1 MRHFLGRVALTALG
15 LCLCC
20 AWGSAQVDD
29 AHQTWDGSRTV
40 PVHRIPL
47 KDEFNQTIIPTESYA
62 LPYSTRTTCAPCH
75 DYATIRGGLHFESL
89 PRDWRRRP
97 GEPWIWVDPA
107 TGTVLPLSLH
117 GEPGT
122 WKPMDLGLSPWD
134 FTLLFGRH
142 MTGGGMGE
150 IEIGERDP
158 ASRWEVSGILEINCM
173 GCHNG
178 SRLQSHSEW
187 AKQVMRQNFRWAG
200 VAASGLGDVDGM
212 ASRLPPTWDIYDGPN
227 PDDTEWA
234 VVPNVKYR
242 TEAFDSK
249 HRVFFDIADRV
260 EDRRCLTCHS
270 VTPQGSRRFQV
281 ADDVHAA
288 AGLGCVDCHRHDL
301 GHRMIRGYEGEAEAS
316 DYPAAEAFTCRGC
329 HLGDQGNHVRSAP
342 AGRLG
347 APRPRHAGIP
357 AVHFERLACTTCHAG
372 PEARR
377 EFTRVRTSRANRLGI
392 YGIADWSMNFPDI
405 REPVFVRN
413 GYGRI
418 SPHRILWPS
427 LWIRLDDDVSRPLLP
442 MEVAE
447 RGAGILD
454 VEPKI
459 AQILALLSLNP
470 DLEGIP
476 VLGISGNV
484 FAANLDGELD
494 VFPWPEGEAESEAF
508 WGLRSET
515 GVDPIIPDFDPAAEV
530 PDTEVETH
538 IQLIL
543 ESLAALDPQ
552 EGTPAVIHRGFAY
565 RMQEGFLDIV
575 EYLDQSG
582 ERPGLFRLREDSAD
596 PLVSEFQLRTILALG
611 GRKETLTEEQV
622 RLMLEVFARE
632 GGRFAYVS
640 GGRLFRLD
648 DSGALESFRDAAA
661 EPVYWPLAHPV
672 RPAQQSLGIQG
683 CTQCH
688 TESSSFFFARI
699 SATGPLL
706 TEQIDTRSRLSFM
719 GLDQPYQRLFGLT
732 FRVRPLLKIL
742 LAAAAVL
749 LGSLVL
755 LAWGRWLGRTTGLI
769 DRRK

>member
-1 MRHFLGRVALTALG
+1 
-15 LCLCC
+15 
-20 AWGSAQVDD
+20 
-29 AHQTWDGSRTV
+29 
-40 PVHRIPL
+40 
-47 KDEFNQTIIPTESYA
+47 
-62 LPYSTRTTCAPCH
+62 
-75 DYATIRGGLHFESL
+75 
-89 PRDWRRRP
+89 
-97 GEPWIWVDPA
+97 
-107 TGTVLPLSLH
+107 
-117 GEPGT
+117 
-122 WKPMDLGLSPWD
+122 
-134 FTLLFGRH
+134 
-142 MTGGGMGE
+142 
-150 IEIGERDP
+150 
-158 ASRWEVSGILEINCM
+158 
-173 GCHNG
+173 
-178 SRLQSHSEW
+178 
-187 AKQVMRQNFRWAG
+187 
-200 VAASGLGDVDGM
+200 
-212 ASRLPPTWDIYDGPN
+212 
-227 PDDTEWA
+227 
-234 VVPNVKYR
+234 
-242 TEAFDSK
+242 
-249 HRVFFDIADRV
+249 
-260 EDRRCLTCHS
+260 
-270 VTPQGSRRFQV
+270 
-281 ADDVHAA
+281 
-288 AGLGCVDCHRHDL
+288 
-301 GHRMIRGYEGEAEAS
+301 
-316 DYPAAEAFTCRGC
+316 
-329 HLGDQGNHVRSAP
+329 
-342 AGRLG
+342 
-347 APRPRHAGIP
+347 
-357 AVHFERLACTTCHAG
+357 
-372 PEARR
+372 
-377 EFTRVRTSRANRLGI
+377 
-392 YGIADWSMNFPDI
+392 
-405 REPVFVRN
+405 
-413 GYGRI
+413 
-418 SPHRILWPS
+418 
-427 LWIRLDDDVSRPLLP
+427 
-442 MEVAE
+442 VAE